1 MAFTASLGSPAAPGA
16 VPLNPAAQYAHFGP
30 LSTHPLLQSL
40 GPHSRLTGHPPR
52 TSVSG
57 YGSGAGSAPQTAP
70 AGVRSNPRPRFRSRS
85 VDGDPRRGRP
95 GHSHWAPTDRPSR
108 STPAG
113 PVESNDWLDALNDAR
128 NQIDTLRNQQLN
140 QAAGMAAGA
149 CDAAM
154 EYC

>member
-1 MAFTASLGSPAAPGA
+1 MAFTASLGSPVAPGA
-16 VPLNPAAQYAHFGP
+16 TPDAQYAHFGP

-57 YGSGAGSAPQTAP
+57 YGSGASSAAQTVP

-95 GHSHWAPTDRPSR
+95 GNSQWASAHPPSR

-113 PVESNDWLDALNDAR
+113 PVESND
-128 NQIDTLRNQQLN
+128 
-140 QAAGMAAGA
+140 
-149 CDAAM
+149 
-154 EYC
+154 